1 MKPKT
6 PTTTINAIDMRNKVN
21 NALKTAKIDNLLV
34 ATVAISQSEASIV
47 FTTSEGTAKDLLK
60 HQHVWSSLFDFT
72 EIKKKDK
79 K

>member
-6 PTTTINAIDMRNKVN
+6 IPTAINAIEMRNKIN

-47 FTTSEGTAKDLLK
+47 FTTSEGTAEDLLK
-60 HQHVWSSLFDFT
+60 HQHV
-72 EIKKKDK
+72 
-79 K
+79 